1 MRKVWLVSLL
11 LAGCQPGEPPTAPVA
26 APAAESVTTTPNP
39 LVNRVWVRAD
49 ADLPGVM
56 RIFLDDGTLVM
67 DSCWETHRLAPW
79 TSPVPGQLVWQE
91 DTAEI
96 KATVLN
102 VTMSELVLQLELID
116 GPREER
122 YVAAT
127 VPYVCPDMQR

>member
-1 MRKVWLVSLL
+1 MKRSLLAPLLL
-11 LAGCQPGEPPTAPVA
+11 LAGCQPGDPPPASAVSAVA
-26 APAAESVTTTPNP
+26 EAPAARDL

-49 ADLPGVM
+49 AELPGVM

-79 TSPVPGQLVWQE
+79 TSPAPGQLVWQE
-91 DTAEI
+91 DSAEI
-96 KATVLN
+96 RAAVVTVS
-102 VTMSELVLQLELID
+102 TSELVLQLELSD

-127 VPYVCPDMQR
+127 VPYLCPDVPR